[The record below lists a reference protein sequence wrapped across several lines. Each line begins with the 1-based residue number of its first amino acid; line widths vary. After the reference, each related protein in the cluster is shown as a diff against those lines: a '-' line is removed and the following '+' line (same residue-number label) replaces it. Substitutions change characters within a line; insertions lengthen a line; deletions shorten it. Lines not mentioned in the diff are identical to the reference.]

1 MGSSSELRLT
11 ADDKNANQVF
21 QFYDKNSQSLLQV
34 KRFEVTATIDLGDR
48 LWSRPGVVRPPRAR
62 SLGTEIH

>member
-11 ADDKNANQVF
+11 ADDENANQVF

-34 KRFEVTATIDLGDR
+34 KRFEVTATID
-48 LWSRPGVVRPPRAR
+48 
-62 SLGTEIH
+62 